1 MKRTF
6 IYILFLSTIIYG
18 CKRSK
23 NEQLLGTWHVVKMEN
38 PEMDSFFVNSQRYID
53 TMGAT
58 KDSAVNMAV
67 YGVTN
72 IDSLRGVMQQQ
83 FDSAKNMQMS
93 AVRNTVFTFLQDSI
107 SILSFSGVTDT
118 SKWYIDKEGK
128 LVIHKAADGALPEI
142 VKMEIL
148 GLSDTALKLK
158 FSEERSYSIV
168 TFHPE
173 KK

>member
-1 MKRTF
+1 MKRTI
-6 IYILFLSTIIYG
+6 IYILFLSIIIYG
-18 CKRSK
+18 CGHSK
-23 NEQLLGTWHVVKMEN
+23 NEQLLGTWHVVRMEN

-58 KDSAVNMAV
+58 KDTAINMAL
-67 YGVTN
+67 YGAAN
-72 IDSLRGVMQQQ
+72 MDSLRGLMQQQ
-83 FDSAKNMQMS
+83 FDSAKNMQMN
-93 AVRNTVFTFLQDSI
+93 AVKNTVFTFLKDSV

-128 LVIHKAADGALPEI
+128 LVIHKAGEGTAPET

-148 GLSDTALKLK
+148 ALSDTALKLK
-158 FSEERSYSIV
+158 FSEERSSSIV